1 MRRLIILTVAALGVA
16 VVLSGCGEKYAAER
30 DGKELGQA
38 VCDLRDADNEQET
51 DEAQAEVNDK
61 LNDLIEKYAFMT
73 ADDRQQLEDTLD
85 QLRGNVADQNFG
97 LAQQDLATLEADVN
111 DIRERANEVSRA
123 AWDGF
128 SQGVSDCTQG

>member
-1 MRRLIILTVAALGVA
+1 MRRLIILTVAALGIA

>member
-16 VVLSGCGEKYAAER
+16 VVLAGCGEKYSAER

-97 LAQQDLATLEADVN
+97 LAQQDLATLEANVN